1 MQYLNYILFDIK
13 TMNSDIHRK
22 YTGVGNE
29 RILENFK
36 KLKEK
41 YPSLPTRVR
50 TPVVPGVNDTKED
63 IFAIRNFIKD
73 YPNVEYELLKY
84 HKYGQQKYE
93 YIGKEYTMPDVS
105 VDDAYFEELKKI
117 AAL

>member
-1 MQYLNYILFDIK
+1 M
-13 TMNSDIHRK
+13 
-22 YTGVGNE
+22 
-29 RILENFK
+29 
-36 KLKEK
+36 
-41 YPSLPTRVR
+41 
-50 TPVVPGVNDTKED
+50 
-63 IFAIRNFIKD
+63 
-73 YPNVEYELLKY
+73 KY